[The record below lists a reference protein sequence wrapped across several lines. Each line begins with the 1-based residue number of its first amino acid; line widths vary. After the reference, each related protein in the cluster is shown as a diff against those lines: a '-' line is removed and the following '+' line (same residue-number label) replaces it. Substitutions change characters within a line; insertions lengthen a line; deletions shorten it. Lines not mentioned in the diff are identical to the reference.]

1 MLDMSILIL
10 TKNEEKNIVDVIRNA
25 KKCSENVFIID
36 SGSTDN
42 TVALAKKNKA
52 KVLFRTWDNDFA
64 AQRNFGLQE
73 VSTKWVL
80 YIDADERLNDELIEN
95 IKEAVKKDESKQ
107 YIIKRKYIA
116 FDQEFNYGVL
126 RPNFVSRLFPRES
139 VKWINKVH
147 ERALCDLPKVYL
159 KGYMKHYTYTS
170 WEQYINKI
178 NQYTTI
184 WAQNAHENGKKTG
197 IAKAFLHAFGG
208 FFQMTFI
215 KKGILEGKIG
225 VVISCCHFFYTLMKY
240 VKLYQLQRQ
249 DKSSNLSNTGKKRV
263 TK

>member
-1 MLDMSILIL
+1 MLNMSILIL
-10 TKNEEKNIVDVIRNA
+10 TKNEEQNIVDVVQNA

-42 TVALAKKNKA
+42 TVTLAQENGA
-52 KVLFRTWDNDFA
+52 KVLFRAWDDDFA

-73 VSTKWVL
+73 VKTKWVL
-80 YIDADERLNDELIEN
+80 YIDADERLNDELIED
-95 IKEAVKKDESKQ
+95 IKAAVSKDEPKQ

-116 FDQEFNYGVL
+116 FGQEFNYGVL

-139 VKWINKVH
+139 AKWINKVH

-159 KGYMKHYTYTS
+159 KGYIKHYTYTS

-184 WAQNAHENGKKTG
+184 WAQNAYENGKKTG
-197 IAKAFLHAFGG
+197 IAKAFLHASGG
-208 FFQMTFI
+208 FLQMLFI
-215 KKGILEGKIG
+215 KRGILEGKMG
-225 VVISCCHFFYTLMKY
+225 LVLCCCHFFYTLMKY
-240 VKLYQLQRQ
+240 VKLYQLQKQ
-249 DKSSNLSNTGKKRV
+249 NIDV
-263 TK
+263 TNR